1 MFPLGSPVSPQLAF
15 DSQRPWPEEVP
26 DDVVNIIKDNNNRN
40 RMSKDNSTNGA
51 VQRRG
56 PPPDSKT
63 PIARTKLPDE
73 LQKLV
78 DNEESLIDQLYDG
91 T

>member
-1 MFPLGSPVSPQLAF
+1 MPVLPATCS
-15 DSQRPWPEEVP
+15 DSERSWPEQAP
-26 DDVVNIIKDNNNRN
+26 IDVVNIVEVDKPRN
-40 RMSKDNSTNGA
+40 IMSKDNSSDGA

-56 PPPDSKT
+56 PPPDPKAPLT
-63 PIARTKLPDE
+63 RGKLPDE

-78 DNEESLIDQLYDG
+78 DNEESLMDQLYDG

>member
-1 MFPLGSPVSPQLAF
+1 MTKA
-15 DSQRPWPEEVP
+15 
-26 DDVVNIIKDNNNRN
+26 NA
-40 RMSKDNSTNGA
+40 TNEA

-56 PPPDSKT
+56 APPDPNA
-63 PIARTKLPDE
+63 PIAREKLPDE

-78 DNEESLIDQLYDG
+78 DNEESLMDQIYDG

>member
-1 MFPLGSPVSPQLAF
+1 MPK
-15 DSQRPWPEEVP
+15 DSSS
-26 DDVVNIIKDNNNRN
+26 D
-40 RMSKDNSTNGA
+40 GA
-51 VQRRG
+51 VQRRAPPADPKG
-56 PPPDSKT
+56 PL
-63 PIARTKLPDE
+63 ARGKLPDE

>member
-1 MFPLGSPVSPQLAF
+1 MTKANAIN
-15 DSQRPWPEEVP
+15 EV
-26 DDVVNIIKDNNNRN
+26 
-40 RMSKDNSTNGA
+40 

-56 PPPDSKT
+56 ATPDPNT
-63 PIARTKLPDE
+63 PISREKLPDE

-78 DNEESLIDQLYDG
+78 DNEESLMDQIYDG

>member
-1 MFPLGSPVSPQLAF
+1 MSVLPATCL
-15 DSQRPWPEEVP
+15 DSEWPRQRPWPEQVSI
-26 DDVVNIIKDNNNRN
+26 DVVNIIEEDNTRDT
-40 RMSKDNSTNGA
+40 MSKDNSSDGA
-51 VQRRG
+51 VQRRA
-56 PPPDSKT
+56 PPPDPKA
-63 PIARTKLPDE
+63 PLARGKLPDE

>member
-1 MFPLGSPVSPQLAF
+1 
-15 DSQRPWPEEVP
+15 
-26 DDVVNIIKDNNNRN
+26 
-40 RMSKDNSTNGA
+40 MSKDNNSSGV

-56 PPPDSKT
+56 PPPD
-63 PIARTKLPDE
+63 PDVPVPREKLPQE

-78 DNEESLIDQLYDG
+78 DNEESLMDQIYDG

>member
-1 MFPLGSPVSPQLAF
+1 M
-15 DSQRPWPEEVP
+15 EVKLY
-26 DDVVNIIKDNNNRN
+26 IIK
-40 RMSKDNSTNGA
+40 MSKENSSNEV

-56 PPPDSKT
+56 PPPDPNA
-63 PIARTKLPDE
+63 PIAREKLPKD

-78 DNEESLIDQLYDG
+78 DNEESLLDQIYDG